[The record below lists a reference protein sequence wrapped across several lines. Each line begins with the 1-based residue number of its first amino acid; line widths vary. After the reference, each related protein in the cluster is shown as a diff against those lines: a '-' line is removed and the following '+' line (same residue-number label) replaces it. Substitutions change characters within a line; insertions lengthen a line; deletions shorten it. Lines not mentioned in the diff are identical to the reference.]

1 MPLGS
6 STPWSYFLIRL
17 LFKFVLKI
25 FYGTIVVEGTEN
37 IPLRGTPC
45 IVCANH
51 SNSLTDALVLVASI
65 PSKRRNLLRLTAKST
80 QFGKKTFTSWLIES
94 AGTLPLQRRKDAANG
109 VIDNSNV
116 MRHLL
121 EALDYGDAVCLF
133 PEGASRFHPTIAP
146 LKTGVARIA
155 SDALSRNRSS
165 PDFEVCILTC
175 SITYMHRQHFRS
187 DVLVTFHPPIRLTP
201 SKNPEL
207 LEPIDYSEIRSLTA
221 KMHQQIGSGTLD
233 APSWRLHRIA
243 KSAARIYAPLG
254 TEMSL
259 GDYVRIVRTFLEAF
273 KLAEAS
279 LLPDSFGGS
288 DLEPDAPAHDDAN
301 AVYTRTALLGKDL
314 ETYQDKLASWGIK
327 DDRIRKPL
335 RKRVIIYRML
345 VRLTWS
351 IVLFSISLPGL
362 LLWTPVA
369 VVTFIAVRKF
379 KRTGPIW
386 DTWDEI
392 AQYKLVY
399 GLISGICVWASAV
412 LLTLPIALITFWA
425 VPLVMW
431 LSLRWFEDAVSAF
444 RAFASLA
451 RLLRI
456 GGKQLG
462 ELRTIRENL
471 HTRVMDLAL
480 HTLDLPNTPEK
491 HFAEVGQQDK
501 GRVRGPW
508 ASKTKYFSLR
518 RRRKR
523 DWNET
528 LRLYDK
534 VDDYPEDF

>member
-1 MPLGS
+1 MPPGS
-6 STPWSYFLIRL
+6 STPWSYLLIRL

-37 IPLRGTPC
+37 IPPRGVPC

-51 SNSLTDALVLVASI
+51 SNSLTDALVLVATI

-94 AGTLPLQRRKDAANG
+94 AGTLPIQRRKDYADG
-109 VIDNSNV
+109 QIDNSNV
-116 MRHLL
+116 MHHLL
-121 EALDYGDAVCLF
+121 EALDGGDAVCLF

-146 LKTGVARIA
+146 LKTGVARMA
-155 SDALSRNRSS
+155 SSALSRNRNS
-165 PDFEVCILTC
+165 PDFEICILTC

-187 DVLVTFHPPIRLTP
+187 DVLVTYHPPMRLTP
-201 SKNPEL
+201 SSNPEL
-207 LEPIDYSEIRSLTA
+207 LEPVDYSEIRSLTA
-221 KMHQQIGSGTLD
+221 RMHQQIGSGTLD
-233 APSWRLHRIA
+233 APSWRLHRVA
-243 KSAARIYAPLG
+243 KLAARIYAPLG
-254 TEMSL
+254 TQMSL

-273 KLAEAS
+273 KLAELARNGEVLS
-279 LLPDSFGGS
+279 GS
-288 DLEPDAPAHDDAN
+288 DNEPEPSNDGSVVSRVMKLEE
-301 AVYTRTALLGKDL
+301 DL
-314 ETYQDKLASWGIK
+314 EIYQNELARWGLK

-335 RKRVIIYRML
+335 RKRVIAYRML

-351 IVLFSISLPGL
+351 VFLFSISLPGL
-362 LLWTPVA
+362 LLWTPIA
-369 VVTFIAVRKF
+369 ITTFIGIREF

-399 GLISGICVWASAV
+399 GLISGIFVWVSSI
-412 LLTLPIALITFWA
+412 LLTFPLAFITIWA
-425 VPLVMW
+425 VPVAMW

-444 RAFASLA
+444 RAFVSLA
-451 RLLRI
+451 RLLRM
-456 GGKQLG
+456 GGRHLG
-462 ELRTIRENL
+462 KLRATRDDL
-471 HTRVMDLAL
+471 HRRVMDLAVNKL
-480 HTLDLPNTPEK
+480 GLPDTPEQ
-491 HFAEVGQQDK
+491 HFSETNAGQQDK
-501 GRVRGPW
+501 GRIRGPW

-528 LRLYDK
+528 LRLYDQ